1 MAAVDNFCTGFA
13 RASTVKGVR
22 SRIASA
28 LAAALLAGALT
39 VGCTPTPEPSPT
51 PTGFATEEE
60 AFAAAEETYRA
71 YVDALNAVDLSDPET
86 FEDVYAWTTGEA
98 NAGERKTFTDLHAKG
113 LTVTGSSTAA
123 LVEPHGGFDAD
134 ILALQLAVCL
144 DVSNVDLTDEA
155 GESVVSPNRGDV
167 QSMLVTLVPGS
178 TPTRLAISRF
188 EGREGDPSCVGS

>member
-22 SRIASA
+22 SRILSA

-98 NAGERKTFTDLHAKG
+98 NAGERKSLSDLHARG
-113 LTVTGSSTAA
+113 LTVGGATRIVSFTPVTFKGDPPLVQARVCSDVSEVTLIDQDGSSA
-123 LVEPHGGFDAD
+123 VGPDRRDAY
-134 ILALQLAVCL
+134 AL
-144 DVSNVDLTDEA
+144 DVVLE
-155 GESVVSPNRGDV
+155 ESVATETG
-167 QSMLVTLVPGS
+167 
-178 TPTRLAISRF
+178 LAIASSNAVEDDECSR
-188 EGREGDPSCVGS
+188 